1 MLQCWY
7 TCRSRPN
14 TVLPHQSNQDRKVI
28 PGITLTR
35 YDVRGYASNT
45 MLERLGALV
54 VGPIAKIS
62 VIRVLPYPRS
72 EPFPYIP
79 KHILSYVD
87 NLTWHCLIHFY
98 VVLLDVYRT
107 DKRLTLVLADGRL
120 NGLVLHR
127 QLCCCCCCRLS

>member
-1 MLQCWY
+1 
-7 TCRSRPN
+7 
-14 TVLPHQSNQDRKVI
+14 
-28 PGITLTR
+28 
-35 YDVRGYASNT
+35 